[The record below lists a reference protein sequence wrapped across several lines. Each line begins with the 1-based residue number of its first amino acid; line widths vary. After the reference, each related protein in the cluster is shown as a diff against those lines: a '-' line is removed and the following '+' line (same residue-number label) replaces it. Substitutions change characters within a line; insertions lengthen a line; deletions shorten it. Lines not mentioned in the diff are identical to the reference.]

1 MNQILTVLMRDVIGG
16 FNLLTLI
23 GFLVMG
29 LGLTQSR
36 QGRRRA
42 PIAFA
47 LMGLGTAMV
56 FAGIYLAQHR
66 A

>member
-1 MNQILTVLMRDVIGG
+1 MNQLLAALTRDVIGG

-29 LGLTQSR
+29 VGLTQSR

-42 PIAFA
+42 PLAFA

-56 FAGIYLAQHR
+56 FAGIYLAQHP